1 MSRKYLD
8 GSTLD
13 ECIEAMR
20 QGRTLDDLA
29 GLLHMDTELLGRLLQ
44 LPLKREPGVAA
55 DHSFDL
61 WSTDRLDGQL

>member
-29 GLLHMDTELLGRLLQ
+29 GRLHFDCEYLGRLLGLPTAQPAATTDEPNLWRVPELEAQ
-44 LPLKREPGVAA
+44 L
-55 DHSFDL
+55 
-61 WSTDRLDGQL
+61 

>member
-1 MSRKYLD
+1 MIRKYLD

-29 GLLHMDTELLGRLLQ
+29 GRRHVDTEYVGRMLQ
-44 LPLKREPGVAA
+44 LPTAKPAATTDEP
-55 DHSFDL
+55 DL
-61 WSTDRLDGQL
+61 WRVPELEAQL